1 MPNIMYGSELA
12 VYAREFTPADL
23 DFEDT
28 DVDLTDIATT
38 KYVSPVIAVGM
49 MKRFILWMNITNTGT
64 AATTGTAEILADLYA
79 ADGTTLVLPT
89 EQDLITAINT
99 KVTGQLT
106 AAWWGWDITAAALN
120 GTIGAQVAAFQL
132 ARYIKFTVH
141 LTEAN
146 DAGTTATANL
156 RFMTSQ

>member
-1 MPNIMYGSELA
+1 
-12 VYAREFTPADL
+12 
-23 DFEDT
+23 
-28 DVDLTDIATT
+28 
-38 KYVSPVIAVGM
+38 
-49 MKRFILWMNITNTGT
+49 
-64 AATTGTAEILADLYA
+64 
-79 ADGTTLVLPT
+79 
-89 EQDLITAINT
+89 
-99 KVTGQLT
+99 VTGQLT